1 MLKPLLLS
9 AALTMLAA
17 AASAQTYTL
26 APALNPTDPTQ
37 WGLSAEVAVTSPTF
51 QKRSLAPVTFQVK
64 VRFYKKVAQACAY
77 EYQVTNTSS
86 SQAVSVKIFALNDQ
100 KSTEIIGPGQSVL
113 LPVRTHLGGS
123 KKVGDTPCVE
133 YSPKLTIT
141 EARPR

>member
-1 MLKPLLLS
+1 LP
-9 AALTMLAA
+9 
-17 AASAQTYTL
+17 
-26 APALNPTDPTQ
+26 
-37 WGLSAEVAVTSPTF
+37 AEVAVTSPTF

-64 VRFYKKVAQACAY
+64 VRFYKKVVQACAY

-100 KSTEIIGPGQSVL
+100 KSTEIIGPSQSVL

>member
-9 AALTMLAA
+9 AALTMLTA

-26 APALNPTDPTQ
+26 TPALNPTDPTQ
-37 WGLSAEVAVTSPTF
+37 WGLPAEVAVTSPTF

-64 VRFYKKVAQACAY
+64 VRFYKKVVQACAY